1 MIILNDQV
9 GFIPGIQS
17 WLNIRKIKVEFTT
30 HENKGKKS
38 YDYINRCRKML
49 NKSQHPFTIQAF
61 SKPGLERNCKLKQ
74 KCQQT
79 SYLMVKK

>member
-1 MIILNDQV
+1 MIILNDQI
-9 GFIPGIQS
+9 GFIPGIQG

-30 HENKGKKS
+30 QENKGKKS

-61 SKPGLERNCKLKQ
+61 SKLGLERNCKFKQ
-74 KCQQT
+74 NFSKHHT
-79 SYLMVKK
+79 